1 MNVYSDISCIKG
13 VGPKARENLNKCG
26 IFTVIDLLLYFPR
39 DYKEVTLYGNLND
52 ANNKEEVII
61 NATLLEIKRDIR
73 TKGGKVLTTLL
84 FSEGENIFK
93 CQWFNQPYMKNHFV
107 IGNIYLLKG
116 KIQIYKGE
124 NTLINPSVVKEN
136 ILSKDTSLTRSIMPI
151 YSLKE
156 GVKNKLL
163 VNLIDQVLK
172 EISIEENLPEEII
185 NRYKFCSLNKAISII
200 HKPKDIN
207 ELHEAKR
214 RLKFQEL
221 FTYSLKTLLLR
232 NYRNKS
238 NNGTA
243 FKIYDEVNELM
254 SSLPYELTNAQ
265 KRVITEIL
273 ADQKQSRCMNRLVQ
287 GDVGSG
293 KTIVAIIALFNIVKN
308 GYQGA
313 FMVPT
318 EILAK
323 QHYKEILKILDAF
336 NVKVE
341 LLTGSTTK
349 KQKEKIKEDLKAG
362 NIDIIIGTH
371 TLIEDDVEFYNLG
384 LIITDEQHRFGVM
397 QRSKFFN
404 KGANIDVLV
413 MTATPIPRTMALYL
427 YGDLDISLID
437 ELPPGRQKIHT
448 YCIDI
453 KKKDRAYNF
462 AQREIDEGR
471 QVYIVCPLVEENEDL
486 KLSSVEKLYNEL
498 KQSYFQNIEIA
509 ILHGKMSSK
518 DKDAIMERFKS
529 NEIKILISTTV
540 IEVGIN
546 VPNASLMVVE
556 NSERFGLAQLHQL
569 RGRVG
574 RGQYKSYCILLS
586 EIKNEVT
593 KQRMETMVNS
603 SDGFYIAEQDLKIR
617 GTGEI
622 FGLRQHGDEGFILSN
637 LAEDMN
643 LLKEANKEA
652 KYIIKSE
659 DENYKQLINYIY
671 NKLQNSSK
679 YICFN

>member
-13 VGPKARENLNKCG
+13 VGPKVCQILNKCG

-39 DYKEVTLYGNLND
+39 DYKEVNLYENLND
-52 ANNKEEVII
+52 VNNKEEVII
-61 NATLLEIKRDIR
+61 NAALLEIKRDIR

-107 IGNIYLLKG
+107 IGNVYLLKG

-124 NTLINPSVVKEN
+124 NTLLNPSVVKEN
-136 ILSKDTSLTRSIMPI
+136 ILSKDVKLSKSIMPI
-151 YSLKE
+151 YPLKE
-156 GVKNKLL
+156 GIKNKLL
-163 VNLIDQVLK
+163 IKLINEALSQV
-172 EISIEENLPEEII
+172 SIEENLPEEIV
-185 NRYKFCSLNKAISII
+185 NRYKFCSLNKAMSVI

-207 ELHEAKR
+207 ELQEAKR

-232 NYRNKS
+232 NYRDKS
-238 NNGTA
+238 NNGIA
-243 FKIYDEVNELM
+243 FKIYDEINNLM
-254 SSLPYELTNAQ
+254 DSLPYNLTNAQ
-265 KRVITEIL
+265 KRVVTEIL
-273 ADQKQSRCMNRLVQ
+273 SDQKRNKCMNRLVQ

-323 QHYKEILKILDAF
+323 QHYKETLKILSSF
-336 NVKVE
+336 NVRVE
-341 LLTGSTTK
+341 LLTGSTSK
-349 KQKEKIKEDLKAG
+349 KEKEKIKGNLKEG

-371 TLIEDDVEFYNLG
+371 ALIEDNVEFANLG

-404 KGANIDVLV
+404 KGTNIDVLV

-437 ELPPGRQKIHT
+437 ELPPGRQKIYT

-453 KKKDRAYNF
+453 KKRYRAYNF
-462 AQREIDEGR
+462 AQKEIEEGR

-486 KLSSVEKLYNEL
+486 KLSSVEKLYDEL
-498 KQSYFQNIEIA
+498 KENYFKDIEIA

-518 DKDAIMERFKS
+518 DKDIIMEKFKS

-546 VPNASLMVVE
+546 VPNASLMIVE

-574 RGQYKSYCILLS
+574 RGPYKSYCILLS
-586 EIKNEVT
+586 EIKNEIT
-593 KQRMETMVNS
+593 KKRMETMVNS
-603 SDGFYIAEQDLKIR
+603 SDGFYIAEQDLQIR

-637 LAEDMN
+637 LSEDIN
-643 LLKEANKEA
+643 LLKEANREA
-652 KYIIKSE
+652 KDIIKSE
-659 DENYKQLINYIY
+659 NENYKLLINYIY
-671 NKLQNSSK
+671 NKLENSSK